1 MAAISGASCAFIL
14 FGLTVYFLIDLPFD
28 PLQMACVC
36 FSIYV
41 SNVSVYAI
49 TSEYISHISFVFL
62 RFYAVNN
69 ILTQLLLDG
78 SYLHCSVIDES
89 SSKELIYTNYLP
101 VSNKKNFLN
110 KKSNISSIHVTEWMD
125 HRRNNEFAKPPIKLK
140 FDKYWSLFT
149 KM

>member
-1 MAAISGASCAFIL
+1 MA
-14 FGLTVYFLIDLPFD
+14 Y
-28 PLQMACVC
+28 VC

-41 SNVSVYAI
+41 SNVGVYAI
-49 TSEYISHISFVFL
+49 ASDYIAHISFVFM

-69 ILTQLLLDG
+69 ILTQLLLDD
-78 SYLHCSVIDES
+78 SYLKSSVIDES

-125 HRRNNEFAKPPIKLK
+125 YRRNNEYVRPQKTPIKVKLIR
-140 FDKYWSLFT
+140 FLSQFV